1 MLYDLARIDIKI
13 KLGSDPGPFSKKMG
27 PDSNAAG
34 VQAVEMLILQLRF
47 LSFLLLRWGRA
58 EEERTSRTPAL
69 LLL

>member
-27 PDSNAAG
+27 ADSNAGG
-34 VQAVEMLILQLRF
+34 VQDVEMLILQLRF

-58 EEERTSRTPAL
+58 KEERTSRTPAL